1 MLSASTTPLVE
12 TLWMV
17 FEDDVQFIDVG
28 VEYPVHKAD
37 ARTLVRVLIWQ
48 LDVDLPEAALKW
60 CCSLSD

>member
-1 MLSASTTPLVE
+1 
-12 TLWMV
+12 MV